1 MKEEMNNMNEELYD
15 CGIMNEKLDTDIND
29 NSILLLEMAGRIP
42 GEIFVDKKGKR
53 RLIIAVGSNE
63 TRGVAHFHVFRNK
76 VDWRNWKNGACLMFK
91 KNKYFD
97 HKDNSETLTKD
108 ELEVVMK
115 CLKVNR
121 LQTLLVKITGNF

>member
-76 VDWRNWKNGACLMFK
+76 VDWRNWKNGA
-91 KNKYFD
+91 
-97 HKDNSETLTKD
+97 
-108 ELEVVMK
+108 
-115 CLKVNR
+115 
-121 LQTLLVKITGNF
+121 